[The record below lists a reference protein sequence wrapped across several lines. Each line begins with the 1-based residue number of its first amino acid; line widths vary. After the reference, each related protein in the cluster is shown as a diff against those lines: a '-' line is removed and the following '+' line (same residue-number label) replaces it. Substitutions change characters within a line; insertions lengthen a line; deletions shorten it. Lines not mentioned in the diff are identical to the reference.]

1 MYTHIS
7 SLTTWSDSANYPP
20 SPLPLPQC
28 HCVVHV
34 YTRPLLS
41 LNVPP
46 YPLRKPSASSIDYH
60 LSNKM
65 RTRTS
70 LRRRT
75 FFPYMYIHIFSP
87 PLGFLFFFFFFFS
100 LSLSLSL
107 SVHPQDTVKETRLQ
121 KPGSTIHT
129 TPLLHSVYIHTPRRH
144 AGAPFPFYLP
154 KGVCNY
160 LHTYFD
166 TNNNSLLLS
175 KGSD

>member
-1 MYTHIS
+1 MYIRVLCFLLMYLHIRFAS
-7 SLTTWSDSANYPP
+7 R
-20 SPLPLPQC
+20 
-28 HCVVHV
+28 VHRQSTII
-34 YTRPLLS
+34 Y
-41 LNVPP
+41 
-46 YPLRKPSASSIDYH
+46 
-60 LSNKM
+60 
-65 RTRTS
+65 RTRCAHAH
-70 LRRRT
+70 R
-75 FFPYMYIHIFSP
+75 YVDA
-87 PLGFLFFFFFFFS
+87 LFFHICIYTYFPPPWGFFS
-100 LSLSLSL
+100 SSSSSSSLSLSL